1 MTTRML
7 LGQAALSDF
16 RLERLNAALEEAGS
30 AARVQDSAWVYLVDA
45 GEAVDWSVLEQLLPG
60 VTTQA
65 PEGDEPCY
73 VLPRAGTLSPWSS
86 KATDIAR
93 VCGLDV
99 RRVERGRLLM
109 LTAAPDAAALPRL
122 HDRMTEQTR
131 SVLDDLDDVFA
142 TPARRPLRHIPLGD
156 DALASLRA
164 ADAELG
170 LALSEDELAY
180 LADFYREAGRPPTDA
195 ELMMFAQINSE
206 HCRHKIFNARFT
218 IDGEPQDQS
227 LFDMIRA
234 SYAASPGGI
243 LSAYKDN
250 AAVLEAV
257 PSGQFRVGGDPAY
270 VLSEEPS
277 HISIK
282 VETHNHPTAISPDPG
297 AATGAG
303 GEIRDEAATG
313 RGGYTKAGLC
323 GFSVSNLKLPGL
335 PRPWEVDVGKPGHM
349 ASALQIMLEGPI
361 GAASYNNEFGRPN
374 LTGYFRSFEQTVN
387 GELRGYHKPIMIA
400 GGLGSVRDG
409 HVEKLPVPVD
419 AKLIVLGGPAMLI
432 GLGGGAASSVGA
444 GEGQESLDFASV
456 QRANPEMQRRAQE
469 VIDRCCA
476 QGESNPIL
484 SIHDVGAG
492 GISNALPEIIDEDG
506 RGGLIR
512 LSDVHSADPSLSPME
527 IWSNESQE
535 RYVLAIAG
543 ESLAGFAAIAE
554 RERCP
559 FAVVGEAKARPQLEV
574 LDHAGGHAVDMPMP
588 VLLGKTPKMHR
599 DVTRLASPGD
609 GWRGE
614 QVELADAI
622 DRVLRLPGVGS
633 KQFLITIGDRCITG
647 LVARDQMVGPW
658 QTPVADCA
666 VTAGGYTGHVGEAM
680 AMGERTPVALLNA
693 AASARMAVGE
703 AITNLLA
710 ADVPRLDRIRLSA
723 NWMAAC
729 GEPGEDA
736 RLYDAV
742 RAVGA
747 ELCPALG
754 VAIPVGKDS
763 LSMRTRWQSDGQ
775 ARQMSA
781 PMSLI
786 VTAFSAV
793 EDVRQTLTPELS
805 GRRDTELLLV
815 TPAGAGMRL
824 GASALTQVY
833 GQIGDVPPDLDD
845 PAGFKAFVDTLIAQ
859 RQAGRLLAYHDRSDG
874 GLLATLLEM
883 AFASRCGLDIDL
895 AGRPAVPMLFNE
907 ELGAVIEVA
916 ADDRASVEQAF
927 TQAGATVTALGQSTD
942 DGLIRL
948 RDGEQSLFEA
958 TRSTLQQA
966 WAETSWQMQR
976 LRDNPAGADSEYAAL
991 LDDADP
997 GLHAKLSFD
1006 VDDDVAAPYLNLSR
1020 PRVAVLREQGVN
1032 SAREMAFAFHA
1043 AGFEAVDVH
1052 MSDLLDRDQ
1061 HLAGFAGLVAPGGFS
1076 YGDVLG
1082 AGRGWAGS
1090 IRFHA
1095 TLAERFHQFAERDDR
1110 FLLGICNGC
1119 QMMAELRDLI
1129 PGAEQ
1134 WPHFVRNASEQFEGR
1149 VAMVQIPESSDSLFL
1164 EGMQGSRMPVAVSHG
1179 EGRALF
1185 ASTDAQAQLTASG
1198 GIALQYVDNRGGVTE
1213 TYPANPNGSPAGIA
1227 GVTAANGRA
1236 LIMMPHPERVIRSLS
1251 NSWRDPAWG
1260 EYGPWMRMFRN
1271 ARRWVG

>member
-1 MTTRML
+1 MTTRMM

-16 RLERLNAALEEAGS
+16 RLERLNTALQASGS
-30 AARVQDSAWVYLVDA
+30 AVQVQASAWVYLVDA
-45 GEAVDWSVLEQLLPG
+45 SDDVDWGVLEQLLPD
-60 VTTQA
+60 VTTEAPQGTQA
-65 PEGDEPCY
+65 CY

-99 RRVERGRLLM
+99 RRLERGRVLM
-109 LTAAPDAAALPRL
+109 LSDAPDAAGLPLL

-131 SVLDDLDDVFA
+131 QTLDDLSGLFSS
-142 TPARRPLRHIPLGD
+142 PARRPLRSIPLGE
-156 DALASLRA
+156 DALTSLRA

-170 LALSEDELAY
+170 LALSQDELEY
-180 LADFYREAGRPPTDA
+180 LADFYQDADRSPTDA

-206 HCRHKIFNARFT
+206 HCRHKIFNAQFT
-218 IDGEPQDQS
+218 IDGQPQDQS

-250 AAVLEAV
+250 AAVLEAQA
-257 PSGQFRVGGDPAY
+257 SGQFGVGADPVY
-270 VLSEEPS
+270 TLSEEPS

-313 RGGYTKAGLC
+313 RGGYTKAGLS
-323 GFSVSNLKLPGL
+323 GFSVSNLKLPDR
-335 PRPWEVDVGKPGHM
+335 PRPWEVDVGKPRHM

-374 LTGYFRSFEQTVN
+374 LTGYFRSYEQTVD
-387 GELRGYHKPIMIA
+387 GLLRGYHKPIMIA

-476 QGESNPIL
+476 QGKANPIL

-506 RGGLIR
+506 RGGVIR
-512 LSDVHSADPSLSPME
+512 LSDVHSADSSLSPME

-543 ESLAGFAAIAE
+543 ESLPGFEAIAV

-559 FAVVGEAKARPQLEV
+559 FAVVGEAMAHPQLEV
-574 LDHAGGHAVDMPMP
+574 LDHDGQHAVDMPMQ

-599 DVTRLASPGD
+599 DVMRLASPGD
-609 GWRGE
+609 GWTGE
-614 QVELADAI
+614 DVELADAI
-622 DRVLRLPGVGS
+622 DRVLRLPTVGS

-693 AASARMAVGE
+693 PASGRMAVGE

-736 RLYDAV
+736 RLFDAV

-747 ELCPALG
+747 ELCPELG

-763 LSMRTRWQSDGQ
+763 LSMRTRWQDDGQ

-793 EDVRQTLTPELS
+793 EDVRETLTPQLS
-805 GRRDTELLLV
+805 GRDDTWLLLAA
-815 TPAGAGMRL
+815 PAGTGMRL
-824 GASALTQVY
+824 GASALTQVF
-833 GQIGDVPPDLDD
+833 GQIGDEPPDLDD
-845 PAGFKAFVDTLIAQ
+845 ATGFKAFVDTIIAQ

-874 GLLATLLEM
+874 GLLATLCEM

-895 AGRPAVPMLFNE
+895 GELPPLPVLFNE
-907 ELGAVIEVA
+907 ELGVVLEVA
-916 ADDRASVEQAF
+916 PEDLTAVQDAF
-927 TQAGATVTALGQSTD
+927 SAAGATALVLGQATQD
-942 DGLIRL
+942 AQIRL
-948 RDGEQSLFEA
+948 RAGPRLLFQTARGE
-958 TRSTLQQA
+958 LQQA

-976 LRDNPAGADSEYAAL
+976 MRDNPVGADAEYETL

-997 GLHAKLSFD
+997 GLHAALGFD
-1006 VDDDVAAPYLNLSR
+1006 VHEDVAAPFLNLSR
-1020 PRVAVLREQGVN
+1020 PRVAILREQGVN
-1032 SAREMAFAFHA
+1032 SAREMAFAFHG
-1043 AGFEAVDVH
+1043 AGFDAVDVH
-1052 MSDLLDRDQ
+1052 MSDLLDRDVT
-1061 HLAGFAGLVAPGGFS
+1061 LEDFVGLVAPGGFS

-1095 TLAERFHQFAERDDR
+1095 ALADQFKQFVERDDR

-1129 PGAEQ
+1129 PGADN

-1149 VAMVQIPESSDSLFL
+1149 VAMVEVPERNGSLFL
-1164 EGMQGSRMPVAVSHG
+1164 DGMQGSRMPVAVSHG

-1185 ASTDAQAQLTASG
+1185 ASQQAQSELEAAG
-1198 GIALQYVDNRGGVTE
+1198 GIGLRYVDNRGQVTE
-1213 TYPANPNGSPAGIA
+1213 RYPANPNGSPAGIA
-1227 GVTAANGRA
+1227 GVTAADGRA

-1251 NSWRDPAWG
+1251 NSWRDSSWG

>member
-7 LGQAALSDF
+7 LGQAALSSF
-16 RLERLNAALEEAGS
+16 RLDRLNAALAEAGS
-30 AARVQDSAWVYLVDA
+30 EVVVQGSAWIYLVNA
-45 GEAVDWSVLEQLLPG
+45 SRPADWDVIEQLLPG
-60 VTTQA
+60 VTTA
-65 PEGDEPCY
+65 PPTGTVAQY

-93 VCGLDV
+93 VCGMDV
-99 RRVERGRLLM
+99 DRLERGRLLM
-109 LTAAPDAAALPRL
+109 LSAVPDAVALDLL
-122 HDRMTEQTR
+122 HDRMTEQLR
-131 SVLDDLDDVFA
+131 STLDDLDAVFA
-142 TPARRPLRHIPLGD
+142 TPPRRPLRHMPLGD
-156 DALASLRA
+156 DPLASLRA

-170 LALSEDELAY
+170 LALSDGEIEY
-180 LADFYREAGRPPTDA
+180 LAAFYAESSREPTDA

-206 HCRHKIFNARFT
+206 HCRHKIFNAQFT

-234 SYAASPGGI
+234 SYAASPDSI

-250 AAVLEAV
+250 AAVLEAQ
-257 PSGQFRVGGDPAY
+257 PSGQFRVSDEPVY
-270 VLSEEPS
+270 QLNEEPS
-277 HISIK
+277 HIAIK

-313 RGGYTKAGLC
+313 RGGYTKAGLS
-323 GFSVSNLKLPGL
+323 GFSVSNLKIPGA
-335 PRPWEVDVGKPGHM
+335 PRPWEIDVGKPGHM

-374 LTGYFRSFEQTVN
+374 LTGYFRTYEQSVA
-387 GELRGYHKPIMIA
+387 GLLRGYHKPIMIA
-400 GGLGSVRDG
+400 GGIGSVRDG

-456 QRANPEMQRRAQE
+456 QRANPEIQRRAQE

-476 QGESNPIL
+476 LGEDNPIL

-492 GISNALPEIIDEDG
+492 GISNALPEIIDADG
-506 RGGLIR
+506 RGGVIR

-543 ESLAGFAAIAE
+543 ESLEQFRAMAL

-559 FAVVGEAKARPQLEV
+559 FAVVGEATAKPQLEV
-574 LDHAGGHAVDMPMP
+574 LDHADEHAVDMPMT
-588 VLLGKTPKMHR
+588 VLLGKTPQMHR
-599 DVTRLASPGD
+599 DVLRMTSPGD
-609 GWRGE
+609 GWTGAD
-614 QVELADAI
+614 VELADAI
-622 DRVLRLPGVGS
+622 DRVLRLPSVGS

-693 AASARMAVGE
+693 PASGRMAVGE

-710 ADVPRLDRIRLSA
+710 SDIERLDRVRLSA

-736 RLYDAV
+736 RLYDTV

-754 VAIPVGKDS
+754 IAIPVGKDS
-763 LSMRTRWQSDGQ
+763 LSMRTRWTVDGET
-775 ARQMSA
+775 RQMSS

-793 EDVRQTLTPELS
+793 QDVRRTLTPVLEAT
-805 GRRDTELLLV
+805 GDTLLV
-815 TPAGAGMRL
+815 LLTPAGVQQRL
-824 GASALTQVY
+824 GASALAQVY
-833 GQIGDVPPDLDD
+833 RQTGDLVPDLDD
-845 PAGFKAFVDTLIAQ
+845 AAGFKAFVETVLAQ
-859 RQAGRLLAYHDRSDG
+859 KAEDRFLAYHDRSDG
-874 GLLATLLEM
+874 GVLAALCEM
-883 AFASRCGLDIDL
+883 AFASRCGLDVDL
-895 AGRPAVPMLFNE
+895 GTQLPVPALFNE
-907 ELGAVIEVA
+907 ELGVVVQIR
-916 ADDRASVEQAF
+916 ADDQEAITEAF
-927 TQAGATVTALGQSTD
+927 FAIGAGVQVLGRPNESQTLTISAN
-942 DGLIRL
+942 GA
-948 RDGEQSLFEA
+948 EVFSA
-958 TRSTLQQA
+958 ARSDLQQR

-976 LRDNPAGADSEYAAL
+976 LRDNPAGADSEYATL
-991 LDDADP
+991 LDDEDP
-997 GLHAKLSFD
+997 GLHAALSYD
-1006 VDDDVAAPYLNLSR
+1006 VSEDVAAPFLNLSR
-1020 PRVAVLREQGVN
+1020 PKIAVLREQGVN
-1032 SAREMAFAFHA
+1032 SAREMAFAFHV

-1052 MSDLLDRDQ
+1052 MSDLIDRVHALDDY
-1061 HLAGFAGLVAPGGFS
+1061 AGLVAPGGFS

-1095 TLAERFHQFAERDDR
+1095 ELANRFHDFVTRDDR
-1110 FLLGICNGC
+1110 FVLGICNGC

-1129 PGAEQ
+1129 PGAEH

-1149 VAMVQIPESSDSLFL
+1149 VAMVQVPKFTNSLFL

-1185 ASTDAQAQLTASG
+1185 ASADDQAALQSG
-1198 GIALQYVDNRGGVTE
+1198 GGLALQYVDNRGVVSE
-1213 TYPANPNGSPAGIA
+1213 AYPANPNGSPAGIA
-1227 GVTAANGRA
+1227 GVTAADGRV
-1236 LIMMPHPERVIRSLS
+1236 LIMMPHPERVIRTVS
-1251 NSWRDPAWG
+1251 NSWNDPSWG
-1260 EYGPWMRMFRN
+1260 EYGPWMRIFRN

>member
-16 RLERLNAALEEAGS
+16 RLERLNTALAEAGS
-30 AARVQDSAWVYLVDA
+30 AARVQASAWVYLVDA
-45 GEAVDWSVLEQLLPG
+45 DDTVDWAVLEQLLPG

-65 PEGDEPCY
+65 PEGLHACY
-73 VLPRAGTLSPWSS
+73 VLPRSGTLSPWSS

-99 RRVERGRLLM
+99 RRLERGRLLM
-109 LTAAPDAAALPRL
+109 LSDQPDAAALPLL
-122 HDRMTEQTR
+122 HDRMTEQTAAELGELER
-131 SVLDDLDDVFA
+131 LFA
-142 TPARRPLRHIPLGD
+142 MPARRPLRHIPLGE
-156 DALASLRA
+156 DALTSLRA

-170 LALSEDELAY
+170 LALSEDELEY
-180 LADFYREAGRPPTDA
+180 LADFYRDAARPPTDA

-218 IDGEPQDQS
+218 IDGEAQDRS

-250 AAVLEAV
+250 AAVLEAL
-257 PSGQFRVGGDPAY
+257 PSGQFRVGTDPVYA
-270 VLSEEPS
+270 LSEEPS

-323 GFSVSNLKLPGL
+323 GFSVSNLKLPGM

-476 QGESNPIL
+476 QGASNPIL

-543 ESLAGFAAIAE
+543 ESLAGFTAIAE

-559 FAVVGEAKARPQLEV
+559 FAVVGEAKAQPQLEV
-574 LDHAGGHAVDMPMP
+574 LDHEGEHAVDMPMP

-609 GWRGE
+609 GWAAG
-614 QVELADAI
+614 QVDLSEAI
-622 DRVLRLPGVGS
+622 HRVLRLPSVGS

-693 AASARMAVGE
+693 PASGRMAVGE

-710 ADVPRLDRIRLSA
+710 ADVPRLDRVRLSA

-736 RLYDAV
+736 RLFDAV

-763 LSMRTRWQSDGQ
+763 LSMRTRWQADGQ

-805 GRRDTELLLV
+805 GQGDSWLLLV
-815 TPAGAGMRL
+815 TPAGTGMRL

-833 GQIGDVPPDLDD
+833 GHIGDEAPDLDD

-895 AGRPAVPMLFNE
+895 AGQPVVPMLFNE
-907 ELGAVIEVA
+907 ELGVVIEVRA
-916 ADDRASVEQAF
+916 EDRATVEQAF
-927 TQAGATVTALGQSTD
+927 IQAGAGVAVLGQATD
-942 DGLIRL
+942 DATIRL
-948 RDGEQSLFEA
+948 REGDQLLFEA
-958 TRSTLQQA
+958 RRAELQQA

-976 LRDNPAGADSEYAAL
+976 LRDNPAGADAEYAAL
-991 LDDADP
+991 EDDADP
-997 GLHAKLSFD
+997 GLHAALSFD
-1006 VDDDVAAPYLNLSR
+1006 VNDDIAAPFLNLSR

-1052 MSDLLDRDQ
+1052 MSDLLDRGQTLD
-1061 HLAGFAGLVAPGGFS
+1061 GFAGLVAPGGFS

-1095 TLAERFHQFAERDDR
+1095 GLAEQFRGFAERDDR

-1149 VAMVQIPESSDSLFL
+1149 VAMVQIPETSDSLFL
-1164 EGMQGSRMPVAVSHG
+1164 DGMQGSRMPVAVSHG

-1185 ASTDAQAQLTASG
+1185 ASPEAQSQLTASG
-1198 GIALQYVDNRGGVTE
+1198 GIALQYVDNRGAVTQS
-1213 TYPANPNGSPAGIA
+1213 YPANPNGSPAGIA